1 MVEELERLLLAE
13 TWGATNGGLGERESS
28 ESSQLSDKKS
38 AGFQNTLKSSIAARL
53 GTAEKLPGGSKPGS
67 AGDLAGLGGGAHSVA
82 AVAGAS
88 DGSGEVLGSAGAVFL
103 NIKKVFKR
111 CSNLT
116 KGKPLLALHG
126 AFSRVLRAYAA
137 ALRQNAEDAGSFL
150 RDVSKHSNKTRD
162 VSHRV
167 ADAVVKLC
175 LIVNTAEWC
184 QETVGPLGES
194 MRRALNSDALKQQ
207 VTRDVDATEEAF
219 ASLAGDA
226 SAFLVS
232 GAEARTELARKI
244 AATRWDVL
252 ETVGDQ
258 SAHVD
263 ACASAL
269 TSAAVTARRVLRKNT
284 FVFFC
289 EKLAA
294 AVAVS
299 TYAAILKSRRVGEF
313 GAQQLLLDVQSVKTL
328 LLELPLAGDGLFFSE
343 TASSGVISRTHQ
355 RLVERETGKCEA
367 LCKVLMSPLEGIRD
381 TFGALLPDGSPAD
394 FAAVCE
400 LKGMK
405 KQDAAHAA
413 QTLRAVRAAQGR

>member
-1 MVEELERLLLAE
+1 M
-13 TWGATNGGLGERESS
+13 
-28 ESSQLSDKKS
+28 
-38 AGFQNTLKSSIAARL
+38 
-53 GTAEKLPGGSKPGS
+53 
-67 AGDLAGLGGGAHSVA
+67 
-82 AVAGAS
+82 
-88 DGSGEVLGSAGAVFL
+88 LGSAGAVFL
-103 NIKKVFKR
+103 NVKKVFKR
-111 CSNLT
+111 CSGLT

-137 ALRQNAEDAGSFL
+137 VLARNAEDAGSFL
-150 RDVSKHSNKTRD
+150 RDVSSTKRDTTRNL
-162 VSHRV
+162 V
-167 ADAVVKLC
+167 AENIKKLC

-184 QETVGPLGES
+184 RETVGPLGES
-194 MRRALNSDALKQQ
+194 TRRALNADRLRAN
-207 VTRDVDATEEAF
+207 VARDVEATEEAF
-219 ASLAGDA
+219 ASVAGDA
-226 SAFLVS
+226 SALLVT
-232 GAEARTELARKI
+232 GAETRAGLAIRI
-244 AATRWDVL
+244 AATRWDLL

-269 TSAAVTARRVLRKNT
+269 ASAAVVARRALRKNT

-299 TYAAILKSRRVGEF
+299 TYGAVLKARRVGDF
-313 GAQQLLLDVQSVKTL
+313 GAQQLLLDVQSVKKL
-328 LLELPLAGDGLFFSE
+328 LLELPLAGDGVAFVE
-343 TASSGVISRTHQ
+343 TKAATDSKSGGGVSRTHR
-355 RLVERETGKCEA
+355 RLVEREIGKCEA

-381 TFGALLPDGSPAD
+381 TFVALLPEGSPED

>member
-1 MVEELERLLLAE
+1 MDSAAEALRDTSTLSFRNVVSSCFEDHLGGYVDMEERQMVEELERLLLAE

-38 AGFQNTLKSSIAARL
+38 VGFQNTLKSSIAARL

-219 ASLAGDA
+219 ASLAGRRVCVFGVGRRGAHGAGAKNHGDA
-226 SAFLVS
+226 L
-232 GAEARTELARKI
+232 GR
-244 AATRWDVL
+244 
-252 ETVGDQ
+252 VGDGRRPER
-258 SAHVD
+258 
-263 ACASAL
+263 
-269 TSAAVTARRVLRKNT
+269 ARRRVR
-284 FVFFC
+284 FRVDERGRHGAARVAQEHVRVF
-289 EKLAA
+289 L
-294 AVAVS
+294 
-299 TYAAILKSRRVGEF
+299 
-313 GAQQLLLDVQSVKTL
+313 
-328 LLELPLAGDGLFFSE
+328 
-343 TASSGVISRTHQ
+343 
-355 RLVERETGKCEA
+355 RETGGGGCGFD
-367 LCKVLMSPLEGIRD
+367 VRRD
-381 TFGALLPDGSPAD
+381 FEIASRRRVWRAAAPA
-394 FAAVCE
+394 
-400 LKGMK
+400 G
-405 KQDAAHAA
+405 
-413 QTLRAVRAAQGR
+413 RAVGENFASGAAFSGRRFVLLGDGERRVSSRGRTRG